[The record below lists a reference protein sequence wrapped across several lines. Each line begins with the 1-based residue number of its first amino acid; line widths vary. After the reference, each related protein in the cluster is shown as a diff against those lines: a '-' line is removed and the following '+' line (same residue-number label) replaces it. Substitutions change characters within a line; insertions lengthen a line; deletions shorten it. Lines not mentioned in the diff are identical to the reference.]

1 MAEEDGVERGEEE
14 LATDEVHSGGGG
26 EEGYMI
32 PQVPDAQY
40 QIWYLWD
47 SCRSRYQ
54 ALMPMGAMRK
64 REKRRGKHKNKM
76 AIFLGG
82 GRTLFL
88 LVAILDSDRRCYI
101 LDTHVTMMVMDIACD
116 SRTDTSISPP
126 SSNSLKLFLST

>member
-1 MAEEDGVERGEEE
+1 
-14 LATDEVHSGGGG
+14 
-26 EEGYMI
+26 
-32 PQVPDAQY
+32 
-40 QIWYLWD
+40 
-47 SCRSRYQ
+47 
-54 ALMPMGAMRK
+54 MGAMRT

-126 SSNSLKLFLST
+126 SSNSLKLFLSTWYTRAPMTTINDVMSSTVRANTTLALSKGLLWILALWPC

>member
-1 MAEEDGVERGEEE
+1 M
-14 LATDEVHSGGGG
+14 L
-26 EEGYMI
+26 
-32 PQVPDAQY
+32 
-40 QIWYLWD
+40 
-47 SCRSRYQ
+47 
-54 ALMPMGAMRK
+54 MGAMRT

-88 LVAILDSDRRCYI
+88 FVAILDSDRRCYI

-126 SSNSLKLFLST
+126 SSNSLKLFLSTWYTRAPMTTINDVMFSTTRANTALALSQGLL